1 MKLVSAILTTCRRE
15 PETVARA
22 LKSMTGQTYPNMEII
37 VVDDSPADYPRR
49 GEVELLAR
57 RAGEDT
63 GRPVV
68 YIPHGKNSGACAARN
83 TGLKAAKGEFVAFLD
98 DDDEWLPEKTA
109 RMLPLLENG
118 AVLAYCASIEVNDD
132 TGKEFARKHELHR
145 GRVYDAH
152 IKNNFIG
159 STSFPVI
166 RRDALIS
173 IGGFDTEMRSAQDY
187 DVWLRLAETGGFE
200 CTGECLTR
208 YHVHSGERISANVD
222 KRIAGLER
230 LNLKNA
236 DYLEA
241 HPDAAWIRGM
251 KLVPLYRAKGES
263 KKALCVW
270 RGCARKKP
278 FNILGNIKY
287 LVKALA
293 AR

>member
-1 MKLVSAILTTCRRE
+1 MSEQVRVYDSEPYQTELTARITACLPDGEGMLVLTDRTCFF
-15 PETVARA
+15 PGGG
-22 LKSMTGQTYPNMEII
+22 GQDP
-37 VVDDSPADYPRR
+37 
-49 GEVELLAR
+49 
-57 RAGEDT
+57 DT
-63 GRPVV
+63 GRIGGCTVAGV
-68 YIPHGKNSGACAARN
+68 FEKD
-83 TGLKAAKGEFVAFLD
+83 GLI
-98 DDDEWLPEKTA
+98 WLKTA
-109 RMLPLLENG
+109 GVFREG
-118 AVLAYCASIEVNDD
+118 EEVVLSVDPS
-132 TGKEFARKHELHR
+132 K
-145 GRVYDAH
+145 
-152 IKNNFIG
+152 
-159 STSFPVI
+159 
-166 RRDALIS
+166 RRD
-173 IGGFDTEMRSAQDY
+173 
-187 DVWLRLAETGGFE
+187 DVE
-200 CTGECLTR
+200 
-208 YHVHSGERISANVD
+208 VHSGEHISANVD